1 MIAMPAQQDIHVV
14 WDEAAVKAWTEHS
27 PQCQAALARLVAQ
40 ITVTMKAAIPVSKV
54 QTVYANPVV
63 SGPGVTRHPG
73 DLPLRP
79 SGFLRS
85 SVHALRVPGGDI
97 LIGPTAPYA
106 AFVDQD
112 TRPHIIRSHGTWP
125 LRNRATGQVFGQVV
139 HHPGTTGHHFIEK
152 AAASVQG
159 VRLHV

>member
-1 MIAMPAQQDIHVV
+1 MPAREDIHVV

-27 PQCQAALARLVAQ
+27 PQCQIALARLVAQ

-54 QTVYANPVV
+54 QPVYAHPVV

-85 SVHALRVPGGDI
+85 SVHAFREPGGDI
-97 LIGPTAPYA
+97 LIGPVAPYA
-106 AFVDQD
+106 KYVNDD
-112 TRPHIIRSHGTWP
+112 TPAHVIRSTGPWP
-125 LRNRATGQVFGQVV
+125 LRNRATGAVFGPIV

-159 VRLHV
+159 VHLHV